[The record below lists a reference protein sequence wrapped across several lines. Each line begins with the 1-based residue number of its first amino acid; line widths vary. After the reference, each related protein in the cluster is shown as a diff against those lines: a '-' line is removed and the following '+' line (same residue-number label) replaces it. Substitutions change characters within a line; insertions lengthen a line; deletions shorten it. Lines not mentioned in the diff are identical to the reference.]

1 MKTIL
6 STIAAIMLL
15 TACPRAAAQLYV
27 LDDNF
32 DDSTE
37 VYAIKYIPENDTE
50 MAGEEVMKL
59 PMGETVTVTR
69 QLKGATTY
77 GCISIDGKEYAV
89 HSGHLLFS
97 DENPEGTEDTFGN
110 TRERTN
116 HSRTGRFFA
125 TMIPY
130 WLIALLFMA
139 AMAFTFV
146 GMKSAR
152 ARRMA
157 IVVVPAAIL
166 LASVIE
172 ISAVWVM
179 GNSAFWWCSP
189 QRYGFWGS
197 LWRVI
202 PFVAIVAFQ
211 LYSIVLYKQL
221 LTEDDPDRELSLK
234 PMAISL
240 GICLPATIITTIV
253 LTLAKVPDTV
263 LEALSVAVFLVSLGV
278 GVWMSTKRNI
288 AALGRTAGIAFTVF
302 AAVYIIG
309 SIVAIYG
316 LIVVIF
322 KLILQILLVLGAIA
336 GVCFVMGQNGGSA
349 SSSNEPPR
357 LYYDKSGNAHYSSY
371 DAQDANKK
379 IDQRRAGD

>member
-1 MKTIL
+1 MRNFFRTLAVVL
-6 STIAAIMLL
+6 SLAGFVPAG
-15 TACPRAAAQLYV
+15 AQIYV

-32 DDSTE
+32 VDSTK
-37 VYAIKYIPENDTE
+37 VYTIKYNPEKDTE

-69 QLKGATTY
+69 KLKGSNTY
-77 GCISIDGKEYAV
+77 ACISIDGKEYTV
-89 HSGHLLFS
+89 HSSYLLFS
-97 DENPEGTEDTFGN
+97 DDNPDGIEDTFGN

-116 HSRTGRFFA
+116 HTAMGRFFA

-130 WLIALLFMA
+130 WLIALLFLA
-139 AMAFTFV
+139 AMAYTFV
-146 GMKSAR
+146 GMKSGR
-152 ARRMA
+152 ARRVA

-189 QRYGFWGS
+189 DRYGFWGA

-240 GICLPATIITTIV
+240 GICLPATVLTAIV

-263 LEALSVAVFLVSLGV
+263 LELLSVAVFLVSLGV
-278 GVWMSTKRNI
+278 GLWMSARRNI
-288 AALGRTAGIAFTVF
+288 AALGRAAGIAFTAF

-322 KLILQILLVLGAIA
+322 QLILQILVVLAAIA
-336 GVCFVMGQNGGSA
+336 GVCFVMGQNSGSG
-349 SSSNEPPR
+349 SSQPPR
-357 LYYDKSGNAHYSSY
+357 LYYDKSGNAHNSSW
-371 DAQDANKK
+371 DAKEADKK
-379 IDQRRAGD
+379 IDQRRAND